1 MEQFLEVLLKYMD
14 PIAVI
19 IAVGITQ
26 LIRYFLP
33 SPEGGGKF
41 DVKDAVY
48 RFLPISPILWA
59 MIVVFFRLVWIDA
72 KPLPIDEAICKGLV
86 SGFAAA
92 YFYRTVKILIFG
104 KGGFEKGK
112 AEYNKLK
119 DEYDKCKEENNKE
132 RRKYREHREH
142 KEYKEEEDPRWT

>member
-1 MEQFLEVLLKYMD
+1 MESFLEVLLKYMD
-14 PIAVI
+14 PIAAI
-19 IAVGITQ
+19 IAVGLTQ

-33 SPEGGGKF
+33 TPEGGSKF
-41 DVKDAVY
+41 DVIDKVY

-59 MIVVFFRLVWIDA
+59 MLVVFFRLVWIDT

-92 YFYRTVKILIFG
+92 YFYRTVKVLIFG
-104 KGGFEKGK
+104 SGGFEKGK

-119 DEYDKCKEENNKE
+119 DKYDKYK
-132 RRKYREHREH
+132 RYHRKYD
-142 KEYKEEEDPRWT
+142 YDGNDDEEEDPR

>member
-1 MEQFLEVLLKYMD
+1 MEAFLEVLLKYMD
-14 PIAVI
+14 PIAAI

-41 DVKDAVY
+41 DVTDKVY
-48 RFLPISPILWA
+48 RFLPVSPILWA
-59 MIVVFFRLVWIDA
+59 MLAVFFRLVWIDTN
-72 KPLPIDEAICKGLV
+72 PLPIDEAVCKGLV

-104 KGGFEKGK
+104 KGGFEKGS
-112 AEYNKLK
+112 AEYNKLQTEFG
-119 DEYDKCKEENNKE
+119 EYKKHNGENK
-132 RRKYREHREH
+132 
-142 KEYKEEEDPRWT
+142 KEEEDPR

>member
-1 MEQFLEVLLKYMD
+1 MEQFIEVLLKYMD

-41 DVKDAVY
+41 DVTDKIY
-48 RFLPISPILWA
+48 RFLPVSPILWA
-59 MIVVFFRLVWIDA
+59 ILAVFFRLVWIDA
-72 KPLPIDEAICKGLV
+72 NPLPIDEAICKGLV

-92 YFYRTVKILIFG
+92 YFYRAVKILIFG

-112 AEYNKLK
+112 AEYNKIKQEL
-119 DEYDKCKEENNKE
+119 DEHKRHLHVEDKENKE
-132 RRKYREHREH
+132 
-142 KEYKEEEDPRWT
+142 EEEDPR

>member
-33 SPEGGGKF
+33 SPEGAGKF
-41 DVKDAVY
+41 DVQDAVY

-59 MIVVFFRLVWIDA
+59 VIVVLFRLVWIDSQ
-72 KPLPIDEAICKGLV
+72 PLPIDEAICKGLV

-104 KGGFEKGK
+104 KGGFEKGS

-119 DEYDKCKEENNKE
+119 DEYNRYKQQDGKKPKKDKEDKEEK
-132 RRKYREHREH
+132 
-142 KEYKEEEDPRWT
+142 EDPR

>member
-1 MEQFLEVLLKYMD
+1 MDSFLEVLFKYMD
-14 PIAVI
+14 PIAAI
-19 IAVGITQ
+19 IAVGFTQ

-33 SPEGGGKF
+33 TPEGGSKF
-41 DVKDAVY
+41 DVTDKIY

-59 MIVVFFRLVWIDA
+59 MLVVFFRLVWIDA

-104 KGGFEKGK
+104 TGGFEKGK
-112 AEYNKLK
+112 AEYNKIKAELDRYKKNDK
-119 DEYDKCKEENNKE
+119 DG
-132 RRKYREHREH
+132 
-142 KEYKEEEDPRWT
+142 EEEDSEEKEDKR